1 MIKNIVFDFGQ
12 VMIQYKPCLMADKY
26 IDDPRDREAIYTV
39 LFDRLYW
46 DKLDDCT
53 ITDEEIIEAS
63 KKRLPERLHA
73 ILPKIY
79 YNWMYNLPA
88 MPGMN
93 ELVASLRSKYGVRV
107 FLLSNISKSFAEHAY
122 ELPVMN
128 HFEKCIF
135 SAVAGAIKPNA
146 EIYEY
151 LCRECGILPEET
163 LFIDDSEKNINGAR
177 EFGLMG
183 YVFDGDAQ
191 KLSDFL
197 DGLFRGEK

>member
-12 VMIQYKPCLMADKY
+12 VMIQYKPAFMADKY
-26 IDDPRDREAIYTV
+26 IDDPRDRELIYTV

-46 DKLDDCT
+46 DALDWCG
-53 ITDEEIIEAS
+53 ITDEELLRAA
-63 KKRLPERLHA
+63 KARLPERLHS

-79 YNWMYNLPA
+79 YNWIYNLPE

-93 ELVASLRSKYGVRV
+93 ALVATVREKFGVRT
-107 FLLSNISKSFAEHAY
+107 FLLSNISEYFARHAY

-135 SAVAGAIKPNA
+135 SAEAGCIKPDKKIF
-146 EIYEY
+146 EH

-163 LFIDDSEKNINGAR
+163 LFIDDNENNVKGAR
-177 EFGLMG
+177 EFGILA
-183 YVFDGDAQ
+183 YQFDGDTQ
-191 KLSDFL
+191 RLMQYIE
-197 DGLFRGEK
+197 GLFR